1 MEFGHGI
8 SMLSICVVGSCD
20 VPNQP
25 QWRKPEDDDFPDPPA
40 VLSDWLINR
49 GKAHATI
56 GPACTVRGFDI
67 TRRSLKRIEGQFQ
80 RHWGFVPALWNLCFR
95 EHVNLDI
102 SLSVKSQH
110 LSLGTDEVKEQDA
123 AMAASDLDEKFKLEP
138 KWK

>member
-40 VLSDWLINR
+40 VLSDWLINHR
-49 GKAHATI
+49 NVHATI

-67 TRRSLKRIEGQFQ
+67 TRRSLKRIEGHFQ
-80 RHWGFVPALWNLCFR
+80 RHWWFVPALWNLCFR
-95 EHVNLDI
+95 EHVNFDI
-102 SLSVKSQH
+102 RLSVKSQH
-110 LSLGTDEVKEQDA
+110 ISLGTDEVKERDA
-123 AMAASDLDEKFKLEP
+123 AMATSDLDKKFKLEP
-138 KWK
+138 KWE

>member
-1 MEFGHGI
+1 MVN
-8 SMLSICVVGSCD
+8 ICVVGSCD

-25 QWRKPEDDDFPDPPA
+25 HWRNPEDDDFSDPPA

-67 TRRSLKRIEGQFQ
+67 TRRSPKHIEGQFQ

-95 EHVNLDI
+95 EHVNLGI

>member
-1 MEFGHGI
+1 MVN
-8 SMLSICVVGSCD
+8 ICVVGSCD

-25 QWRKPEDDDFPDPPA
+25 HWRNPEDDDFSDPPA

-67 TRRSLKRIEGQFQ
+67 TRRSPKHIEGQFQ

-95 EHVNLDI
+95 EHVNLGI
-102 SLSVKSQH
+102 SLSVKNRQ
-110 LSLGTDEVKEQDA
+110 LSLGTDENKEQDA
-123 AMAASDLDEKFKLEP
+123 AMAARDQFDEFKLEP